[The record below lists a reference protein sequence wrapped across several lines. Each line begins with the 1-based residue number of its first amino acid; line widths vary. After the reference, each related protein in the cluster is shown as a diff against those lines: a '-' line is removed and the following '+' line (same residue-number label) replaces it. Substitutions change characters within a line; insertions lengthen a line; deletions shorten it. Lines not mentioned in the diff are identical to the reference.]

1 MRVYVLYSKKKERK
15 KIIFMNGRKRDRSLM
30 QFFGKQKKSELQFM
44 RTIIK
49 DTK

>member
-1 MRVYVLYSKKKERK
+1 MRVYVLYSKKREKKNNFYEQEEERSQFNA
-15 KIIFMNGRKRDRSLM
+15 IFWKT
-30 QFFGKQKKSELQFM
+30 KKSELQFM